1 MDNFYSELIHASNEG
16 HTDSEEYV
24 EETLYRF
31 KTFVSRLNPKEVIKM
46 MLSTQNYMTRS
57 TWRVDERHDV
67 KVGDVCYI
75 DYGQAYLN
83 EAGYQH
89 FGLIISRINGKVLTI
104 PMTSNPTTY
113 AEAFHPE
120 TNPKGKRHLMPFG
133 QRCGLHKP
141 SVLFLNDAKFINPN
155 RVINVIGHLDSH
167 DEDLMYIR
175 KILATCLFK
184 D

>member
-1 MDNFYSELIHASNEG
+1 MDNFYSELIHASLAEN
-16 HTDSEEYV
+16 TDSEEFV
-24 EETLYRF
+24 EETLNRF
-31 KTFVSRLNPKEVIKM
+31 KAFVTKLSPKEVIKM

-67 KVGDVCYI
+67 KVGDVCFI

-89 FGLIISRINGKVLTI
+89 FGLIISRINGKVLAI
-104 PMTSNPTTY
+104 PMTSNSATY
-113 AEAFHPE
+113 AQAYHPE

-133 QRCGLHKP
+133 QRCGLNRP

-155 RVINVIGHLDSH
+155 RVIDVIGHLEPTH
-167 DEDLMYIR
+167 EDLTHIR
-175 KILATCLFK
+175 KILSTCLFK